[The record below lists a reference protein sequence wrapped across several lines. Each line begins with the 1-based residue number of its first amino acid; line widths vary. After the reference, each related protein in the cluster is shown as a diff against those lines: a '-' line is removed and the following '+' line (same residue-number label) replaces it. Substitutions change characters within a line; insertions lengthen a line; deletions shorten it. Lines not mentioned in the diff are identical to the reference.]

1 MRVLKELA
9 YLIWAD
15 AFIFGLKNIEKY
27 IIYVLFKK
35 KKKKEAK
42 TYKNI
47 AKEHKTR
54 VAGSQKHVRRIYR
67 MSVRLCLSL
76 S

>member
-1 MRVLKELA
+1 MDQENINLHKRTNYKFKSS
-9 YLIWAD
+9 LIWAD

-35 KKKKEAK
+35 KKKKRS
-42 TYKNI
+42 KNL
-47 AKEHKTR
+47 E
-54 VAGSQKHVRRIYR
+54 KHVRRIYR
-67 MSVRLCLSL
+67 MSARLCLSL